1 VKDRVTSPVYA
12 QIAFNIAKR
21 IADGDLKEHTR
32 IFGRS
37 ILSSEYGVSPET
49 IRRSL
54 RLLADMGIVEIRQ
67 NSGGIILSQEKAKQ
81 YILRFNEYM
90 DIRGLQRKLRE
101 LMSEQEKTSREILS
115 IADAIVYTNEK
126 FHKYNLFQAYEAIVP
141 SGSPLSGLKLTEVGF
156 WQHTGATVIAIRRD
170 DKTILS
176 PDPKLELQDMDK
188 IVYIGNITTIDA
200 MEAFLKDPVI
210 LNYDNG

>member
-156 WQHTGATVIAIRRD
+156 WQP
-170 DKTILS
+170 ILS

>member
-1 VKDRVTSPVYA
+1 M
-12 QIAFNIAKR
+12 
-21 IADGDLKEHTR
+21 KEHTR

-115 IADAIVYTNEK
+115 IATPSCIPTKNSISTTCFRPMKPSYP
-126 FHKYNLFQAYEAIVP
+126 QVP
-141 SGSPLSGLKLTEVGF
+141 
-156 WQHTGATVIAIRRD
+156 R
-170 DKTILS
+170 
-176 PDPKLELQDMDK
+176 
-188 IVYIGNITTIDA
+188 
-200 MEAFLKDPVI
+200 
-210 LNYDNG
+210 